1 MGKFFDWFGIRKK
14 NVEDALNDSS
24 TTESEKT
31 ELKRYLL
38 FLALDVCAN
47 FIAKQVSQSEFKTK
61 RKNWYYMLNVRPN
74 TDMSATQ
81 FWERFTYELIV
92 KNRVLVIKS
101 DSDDLLIADSWVRNE
116 YALYEDTF
124 EGVSVKGYQF
134 NRRFKMNEVIYLEYS
149 TRKLDRAVNGLFE
162 DYSDLF
168 TRLAAAIGRNGQIR
182 GTLGVA
188 SNTKLN
194 EEERTKLNQFA
205 DRIFKKFDGNAVA
218 VVPLTNGFEYKE
230 HTNTTGTSNI
240 NVDELT
246 KLKDDLVNTVADVL
260 GIPTALLHGN
270 RAELKDN
277 ITAFHAFCLAP
288 LLKKIENELN
298 AKTVEP
304 QNYSEETR
312 IEVVGI
318 NKPDMFNLAEPID
331 KLISSGT
338 YNPNEIRAKMGDEPR
353 EGGDE
358 YVRTKNYETT
368 LKGGEEK

>member
-1 MGKFFDWFGIRKK
+1 MWPWSKIRKK
-14 NVEDALNDSS
+14 NLEEVTNDSDS
-24 TTESEKT
+24 PAENEKKV
-31 ELKRYLL
+31 LKGYLL
-38 FLALDVCAN
+38 LLALDICAN
-47 FIAKQVSQSEFKTK
+47 FIARQVSQSEFKT
-61 RKNWYYMLNVRPN
+61 RHKNWYYMLNVRPN

-149 TRKLDRAVNGLFE
+149 TRKLDIAINGLYE

-182 GTLGVA
+182 GTLGISANV
-188 SNTKLN
+188 NMDDKDRGKLGD
-194 EEERTKLNQFA
+194 FA
-205 DRIFKKFDGNAVA
+205 KKIFKSFDSNAVA
-218 VVPLTNGFEYKE
+218 VVPLTKGMEYKE

-240 NVDELT
+240 TIDELT

-277 ITAFHAFCLAP
+277 ITAFHTFCLAP
-288 LLKKIENELN
+288 LLKKIEDELN

-368 LKGGEEK
+368 LKGGEKE